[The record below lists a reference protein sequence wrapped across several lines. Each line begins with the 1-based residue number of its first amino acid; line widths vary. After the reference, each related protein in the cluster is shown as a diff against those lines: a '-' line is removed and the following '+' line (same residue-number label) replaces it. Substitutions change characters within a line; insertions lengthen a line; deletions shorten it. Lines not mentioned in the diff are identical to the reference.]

1 MAAYVPIDL
10 HRHRSVVMHMADDG
24 TVQGWVR
31 LANDPETLVA
41 EVLKAGE
48 APEVAIEATYGWYW
62 AVDALQAAGANV
74 HLVAP
79 SKVGAFDGRR
89 VKNDQRDCRL
99 LGDLLRADAH
109 GAHAFGIETNFDF
122 ITRAAD
128 DGDARHALELLESP

>member
-24 TVQGWVR
+24 EVLGWTR

-79 SKVGAFDGRR
+79 SKLTAFEGRR
-89 VKNDQRDCRL
+89 VKNDQRDCQV
-99 LGDLLRADAH
+99 LGDLLRA
-109 GAHAFGIETNFDF
+109 
-122 ITRAAD
+122 
-128 DGDARHALELLESP
+128 GDAARSVDLHPAGAGVA

>member
-24 TVQGWVR
+24 EVLGWTR

-41 EVLKAGE
+41 EVRKAGE
-48 APEVAIEATYGWYW
+48 DPQVAIEATYGWYW
-62 AVDALQAAGANV
+62 AVDALQDAGLDV

-89 VKNDQRDCRL
+89 VKNDQRDCQL
-99 LGDLLRADAH
+99 LGDLLRAGMLRRRGSLRPKCAS
-109 GAHAFGIETNFDF
+109 GASWSAIGPSWSGS
-122 ITRAAD
+122 AP
-128 DGDARHALELLESP
+128 G